1 MTFIQDLQPYE
12 VFIDKINK
20 DLDIMHEIMKTLTDW
35 YRRNNFTGY
44 VFTFESLHDEI
55 GMCNIIEI
63 IGLGMSRNGIFLPRL
78 LKYRPHIA
86 GN

>member
-1 MTFIQDLQPYE
+1 MLGYPDPNRPYVLYTDASNDCIGACFTQPCDDQGGSDPN
-12 VFIDKINK
+12 F
-20 DLDIMHEIMKTLTDW
+20 
-35 YRRNNFTGY
+35 RN
-44 VFTFESLHDEI
+44 EK
-55 GMCNIIEI
+55 CNIIEI